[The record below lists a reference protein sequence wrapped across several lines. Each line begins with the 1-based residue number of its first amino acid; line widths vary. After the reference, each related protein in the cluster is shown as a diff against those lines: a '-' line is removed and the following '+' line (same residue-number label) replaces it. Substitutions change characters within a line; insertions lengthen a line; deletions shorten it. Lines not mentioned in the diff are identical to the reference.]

1 MKKFRNIYLSLISVA
16 LIAGLCTSC
25 NDDMLES
32 SNQQTTTKPS
42 YESFPWEP
50 GMAYIKL
57 KASVSPTTRAAT
69 QTVSRATILDDAT
82 VKVEQVFD
90 MTNEYANLKR
100 ARGLDRWFVVK
111 FDKGK
116 DVGEVINELKRD
128 PAIEKVHGSVQIVPS
143 EVTYTP
149 TTRAPINP
157 RRLRDANDGQG
168 PLSFSDPYLKYQWH
182 YTTTIEQYMTFQPGA
197 DIDLFPA
204 WQKETGDPHVVVAVM
219 DSGIDFT
226 HEDLEGAAWEGKDP
240 KTGETIHGRNFWAEE
255 TGQDDPNH
263 IIAGAHGT
271 HVAGTIAARNNNG
284 IGVCGIAG
292 GNGDANSGVR
302 LMSCEIYGHDGTT
315 ETATTKYI
323 VKAFEFA
330 AENGASVMNCSWGYA
345 FDRKKYLNNENFQSI
360 FKSQFDLLKDGI
372 DYFTDVAGC
381 DKDGKK
387 KPDAYMKG
395 GLIFFASGND
405 SQYDIDMIP
414 ASYNRVVA
422 VGAINSLGVPTAYMN
437 KGPWVDVLAPG
448 GTTETGSVNQGVLS
462 TVPSDYE
469 YGMTGPYPNT
479 DFTLPSD
486 SHYAFAQGTSMATPH
501 VTGIAALVV
510 SKFGKTN
517 PNFTNE
523 DLRHRILGAL
533 KDKNPYE
540 VKADENLAGKMG
552 LGYIDAL
559 YALSDPETEAPEA
572 PTITVTDYTS
582 HATKGYYDA
591 NITWNVT
598 ADNDALNDEHT
609 AFAYDIQLF
618 KKSDLSTPV
627 QSFTR
632 FSYNMSVGTEMQQ
645 EFTGLET
652 DMEYVVKIVARDR
665 FNNRSQEVS
674 TNFKTRLN
682 HAPIFTDMIEKNL
695 RLLDTQPYYHKILP
709 VKDEDGHSWTYSTTE
724 LPQGV
729 ELKRIGDT
737 FDLLI
742 KVGTQGTYQF
752 DITLTDQLGGKT
764 TQTIAYEVIP
774 HTAPELTSPIGDIS
788 LFANGEAIEVN
799 LAHAFTASSGKTM
812 HYTVTSNN
820 EQVAKVAVEG
830 TKLIV
835 TPGQKGLTKLTITAI
850 DGSRRTTTSAIVRVT
865 DKNAPDVHV
874 IYPNPAHSYIKAL
887 MRSNVTKVRAI
898 VTSLH
903 GQKLIDQSMTPD
915 SRTHEVTLGI
925 DRLAPGTYYLLLTT
939 DRLTSKHV
947 FIKK

>member
-1 MKKFRNIYLSLISVA
+1 
-16 LIAGLCTSC
+16 
-25 NDDMLES
+25 
-32 SNQQTTTKPS
+32 
-42 YESFPWEP
+42 
-50 GMAYIKL
+50 
-57 KASVSPTTRAAT
+57 
-69 QTVSRATILDDAT
+69 
-82 VKVEQVFD
+82 
-90 MTNEYANLKR
+90 
-100 ARGLDRWFVVK
+100 
-111 FDKGK
+111 
-116 DVGEVINELKRD
+116 
-128 PAIEKVHGSVQIVPS
+128 
-143 EVTYTP
+143 
-149 TTRAPINP
+149 
-157 RRLRDANDGQG
+157 
-168 PLSFSDPYLKYQWH
+168 
-182 YTTTIEQYMTFQPGA
+182 
-197 DIDLFPA
+197 
-204 WQKETGDPHVVVAVM
+204 
-219 DSGIDFT
+219 
-226 HEDLEGAAWEGKDP
+226 
-240 KTGETIHGRNFWAEE
+240 
-255 TGQDDPNH
+255 
-263 IIAGAHGT
+263 
-271 HVAGTIAARNNNG
+271 
-284 IGVCGIAG
+284 
-292 GNGDANSGVR
+292 
-302 LMSCEIYGHDGTT
+302 MSCEIYGHDGTT

-345 FDRKKYLNNENFQSI
+345 FDRKKYLNNENFQTI
-360 FKSQFDLLKDGI
+360 FKNQFDLLKDGI
-372 DYFTDVAGC
+372 NYFTDVAGC

-448 GTTETGSVNQGVLS
+448 GTTDAGSVNQGVLS
-462 TVPSDYE
+462 TVPVDYE
-469 YGMTGPYPNT
+469 SGMTGPYPNT

-486 SHYAFAQGTSMATPH
+486 HKYAFAQGTSMATPH

-523 DLRHRILGAL
+523 DLRRRILGAL
-533 KDKNPYE
+533 KAKSPYE
-540 VKADENLAGKMG
+540 VKTDANLAGKMG

-572 PTITVTDYTS
+572 PSITVTDYSS

-591 NITWNVT
+591 NIAWNVT

-652 DMEYVVKIVARDR
+652 DMDYVVKMIARDR
-665 FNNRSQEVS
+665 FNNRSAEVS
-674 TNFKTRLN
+674 TSFKTRLN

-695 RLLDTQPYYHKILP
+695 RLLDTQAFYHKMLP
-709 VKDEDGHSWTYSTTE
+709 VKDEDGHTWTYTTTA

-742 KVGTQGTYQF
+742 KVGAQGKYQF

-764 TQTIAYEVIP
+764 TQTIAYEIVA
-774 HTAPELTSPIGDIS
+774 HTAPELTRPIGDIS
-788 LFANGEAIEVN
+788 LFANGEALN
-799 LAHAFTASSGKTM
+799 LDLAHVFTASSGQAM
-812 HYTVTSNN
+812 HFTVTSDN
-820 EQVAKVAVEG
+820 EQVAKVAVNG
-830 TKLIV
+830 TKLTV
-835 TPGQKGLTKLTITAI
+835 TPGQKGLAKLTITAV
-850 DGSRRTTTSAIVRVT
+850 DGGRRTTTSALVRVT

-887 MRSNVTKVRAI
+887 MRSNVTKVKAI

-903 GQKLIDQSMTPD
+903 GQKLIDQTMTPD
-915 SRTHEVTLGI
+915 SRTHEITIGI

>member
-1 MKKFRNIYLSLISVA
+1 MKKFRNIYLTVISMA

-25 NDDMLES
+25 HDDMLES

-42 YESFPWEP
+42 DDSFPWEP

-57 KASVSPTTRAAT
+57 KASVSPTTRTAT
-69 QTVSRATILDDAT
+69 QSVTRAAILDDAT

-111 FDKGK
+111 FDKDK
-116 DVGEVINELKRD
+116 DVAEVINELKRD
-128 PAIEKVHGSVQIVPS
+128 PAIEKVHGSIPIVPS

-149 TTRAPINP
+149 ATRSPINP

-182 YTTTIEQYMTFQPGA
+182 YSTTIEQYQMFQPGA
-197 DIDLFPA
+197 DIDLFAA
-204 WQKETGDPHVVVAVM
+204 WQKE
-219 DSGIDFT
+219 
-226 HEDLEGAAWEGKDP
+226 
-240 KTGETIHGRNFWAEE
+240 TGETIHGRNFWAEE
-255 TGQDDPNH
+255 TGQDNPNH

-284 IGVCGIAG
+284 VGVCGIAG

-345 FDRKKYLNNENFQSI
+345 FDRKKYLNNENFQTI
-360 FKSQFDLLKDGI
+360 FKNQFDLLKDGI
-372 DYFTDVAGC
+372 NYFTDVAGC

-448 GTTETGSVNQGVLS
+448 GTTDAGSVNQGVLS
-462 TVPSDYE
+462 TVPIDYE
-469 YGMTGPYPNT
+469 SGMTGPYPNT

-486 SHYAFAQGTSMATPH
+486 HKYAFAQGTSMATPH

-523 DLRHRILGAL
+523 DLRRRILGAL
-533 KDKNPYE
+533 KAKSPYE
-540 VKADENLAGKMG
+540 VKTDANLAGKMG

-572 PTITVTDYTS
+572 PSITVTDYSS

-591 NITWNVT
+591 NIAWNVT

-652 DMEYVVKIVARDR
+652 DMDYVVKMIARDR
-665 FNNRSQEVS
+665 FNNRSAEVS
-674 TNFKTRLN
+674 TSFKTRLN

-695 RLLDTQPYYHKILP
+695 RLLDTQAFYHKMLP
-709 VKDEDGHSWTYSTTE
+709 VKDEDGHTWTYTTTA

-742 KVGTQGTYQF
+742 KVGAQGKYQF

-764 TQTIAYEVIP
+764 TQTIAYEIVA
-774 HTAPELTSPIGDIS
+774 HTAPELT
-788 LFANGEAIEVN
+788 
-799 LAHAFTASSGKTM
+799 
-812 HYTVTSNN
+812 
-820 EQVAKVAVEG
+820 
-830 TKLIV
+830 
-835 TPGQKGLTKLTITAI
+835 
-850 DGSRRTTTSAIVRVT
+850 
-865 DKNAPDVHV
+865 
-874 IYPNPAHSYIKAL
+874 
-887 MRSNVTKVRAI
+887 
-898 VTSLH
+898 LH
-903 GQKLIDQSMTPD
+903 RYFRQ
-915 SRTHEVTLGI
+915 
-925 DRLAPGTYYLLLTT
+925 
-939 DRLTSKHV
+939 
-947 FIKK
+947 

>member
-1 MKKFRNIYLSLISVA
+1 
-16 LIAGLCTSC
+16 
-25 NDDMLES
+25 
-32 SNQQTTTKPS
+32 
-42 YESFPWEP
+42 
-50 GMAYIKL
+50 
-57 KASVSPTTRAAT
+57 
-69 QTVSRATILDDAT
+69 
-82 VKVEQVFD
+82 
-90 MTNEYANLKR
+90 
-100 ARGLDRWFVVK
+100 
-111 FDKGK
+111 
-116 DVGEVINELKRD
+116 
-128 PAIEKVHGSVQIVPS
+128 
-143 EVTYTP
+143 
-149 TTRAPINP
+149 
-157 RRLRDANDGQG
+157 
-168 PLSFSDPYLKYQWH
+168 
-182 YTTTIEQYMTFQPGA
+182 
-197 DIDLFPA
+197 
-204 WQKETGDPHVVVAVM
+204 
-219 DSGIDFT
+219 
-226 HEDLEGAAWEGKDP
+226 
-240 KTGETIHGRNFWAEE
+240 
-255 TGQDDPNH
+255 
-263 IIAGAHGT
+263 
-271 HVAGTIAARNNNG
+271 
-284 IGVCGIAG
+284 
-292 GNGDANSGVR
+292 
-302 LMSCEIYGHDGTT
+302 MSCEIYGHDGTT

-345 FDRKKYLNNENFQSI
+345 FDRKKYLNNENFQTI
-360 FKSQFDLLKDGI
+360 FKNQFDLLKDGI
-372 DYFTDVAGC
+372 NYFTDVAGC

-448 GTTETGSVNQGVLS
+448 GTTDAGSVNQGVLS
-462 TVPSDYE
+462 TVPIDYE
-469 YGMTGPYPNT
+469 SGMTGPYPNT

-486 SHYAFAQGTSMATPH
+486 HKYAFAQGTSMATPH

-523 DLRHRILGAL
+523 DLRRRILGAL
-533 KDKNPYE
+533 KAKSP
-540 VKADENLAGKMG
+540 
-552 LGYIDAL
+552 
-559 YALSDPETEAPEA
+559 
-572 PTITVTDYTS
+572 
-582 HATKGYYDA
+582 YYDA
-591 NITWNVT
+591 NIAWNVT

-652 DMEYVVKIVARDR
+652 DMDYVVKMIARDR
-665 FNNRSQEVS
+665 FNNRSAEVS
-674 TNFKTRLN
+674 TSFKTRLN

-695 RLLDTQPYYHKILP
+695 RLLDTQAFYHKMLP
-709 VKDEDGHSWTYSTTE
+709 VKDEDGHTWTYTTTA

-742 KVGTQGTYQF
+742 KVGAQGKYQF

-764 TQTIAYEVIP
+764 TQTIAYEIVA
-774 HTAPELTSPIGDIS
+774 HTAPELTRPIGDIS
-788 LFANGEAIEVN
+788 LFANGEALN
-799 LAHAFTASSGKTM
+799 LDLAHVFTASSGQAM
-812 HYTVTSNN
+812 HFTVTSDN
-820 EQVAKVAVEG
+820 EQVAKVAVNG
-830 TKLIV
+830 TKLTV
-835 TPGQKGLTKLTITAI
+835 TPGQKGLAKLTITAI
-850 DGSRRTTTSAIVRVT
+850 DGGRRTITSALVRVT

-887 MRSNVTKVRAI
+887 MRSNVTKVKAI

-903 GQKLIDQSMTPD
+903 GQKLIDQTMTPD
-915 SRTHEVTLGI
+915 SRTHEITIGI